1 MNMSKLDLKALLDA
15 PCESV
20 TELVSAGHKE
30 EVASRKRMT
39 YRDAKTGYEV
49 TLTGKKVQR
58 DQYAM
63 LRKMFRGCITD
74 GEQVHW
80 FGDEEHAG
88 SSSKL
93 RKYKL
98 VDNSPIAN
106 GILIENYQVREEAAG
121 RKADIIRG
129 IGKYLFTDVQVYPRG
144 EHLEAILARNAS
156 TDEVLVEAFLAMCNL
171 ARLATVRSSNG
182 VLIRIHKLSMKPKW
196 VAPIVCPVVDA
207 AQQKDLAGY
216 CIYLGMKKNKG
227 IEDMRTNNALVK
239 TQKIRKILG
248 PRDFPRWMN
257 ANVYYTDNPDMD
269 EVVQRDGTRVK
280 LNQNYKIF
288 MTWDQYM
295 AKQDVRT
302 RYQVDPRT
310 KKRRKSKSKGGS
322 GGGKAFT
329 GKSHSSVFKNVARSC
344 K

>member
-1 MNMSKLDLKALLDA
+1 
-15 PCESV
+15 
-20 TELVSAGHKE
+20 
-30 EVASRKRMT
+30 MT

-49 TLTGKKVQR
+49 TLTGKKVKR
-58 DQYAM
+58 DPYAKV
-63 LRKMFRGCITD
+63 RKMYRGLCDCSTD
-74 GEQVHW
+74 GENVYW
-80 FGDEEHAG
+80 FGNEDYAG

-93 RKYKL
+93 RKFKL
-98 VDNSPIAN
+98 VDNSPIDAN
-106 GILIENYQVREEAAG
+106 GMLIENYQVREEADG
-121 RKADIIRG
+121 RRADMIRG

-144 EHLEAILARNAS
+144 EYLEAILARNAS
-156 TDEVLVEAFLAMCNL
+156 TDEVLVEAFLAMCDL
-171 ARLATVRSSNG
+171 ARLATVRSANG
-182 VLIRIHKLSMKPKW
+182 ILIREKKLSMKPKW
-196 VAPIVCPVVDA
+196 VAPIMCPLVHA
-207 AQQKDLAGY
+207 AQQKDLEGY
-216 CIYLGMKKNKG
+216 CIYLGMKKHKG
-227 IEDMRTNNALVK
+227 IEAANTNKSIVK
-239 TQKIRKILG
+239 KQKIRKILG

-257 ANVYYTDNPDMD
+257 ANVYYTSNPDID
-269 EVVQRDGTRVK
+269 EVVQRDGTRVR
-280 LNQNYKIF
+280 LNQNYKVF